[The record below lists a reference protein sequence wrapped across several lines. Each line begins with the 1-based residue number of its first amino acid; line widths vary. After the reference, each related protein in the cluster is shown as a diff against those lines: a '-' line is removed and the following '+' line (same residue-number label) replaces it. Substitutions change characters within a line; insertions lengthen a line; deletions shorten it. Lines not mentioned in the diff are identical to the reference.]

1 MTGPTPRP
9 AESRPGGP
17 VRTRPHFTGRA
28 AVLAI
33 VLCGIALSLAYPV
46 REYISQRK
54 QIDQLTAASARINEQ
69 KKHLQAEYK
78 MLHSPV
84 YIEAQA
90 RDRLHMCLPNQTCY
104 EIIGSAA
111 KPKVVAEK
119 VTAVPWYARMWSSV
133 QIANSKSVST
143 SVPSGKE
150 HGAKGHS
157 ANGHGPAQAQSG
169 TGGNGAHRA
178 GHQHRNGR
186 THRG

>member
-1 MTGPTPRP
+1 MTGPAPARPR
-9 AESRPGGP
+9 
-17 VRTRPHFTGRA
+17 THFTGRA

-46 REYISQRK
+46 REYLTQRK
-54 QIDQLTAASARINEQ
+54 QIDQLMAANARINEQ
-69 KKHLQAEYK
+69 KKDLQAEYR

-84 YIEAQA
+84 YVEAQA

-104 EIIGSAA
+104 EIIGTAT

-143 SVPSGKE
+143 SVPHVKG
-150 HGAKGHS
+150 HAKGHGH
-157 ANGHGPAQAQSG
+157 AKAKAGHGRP
-169 TGGNGAHRA
+169 
-178 GHQHRNGR
+178 
-186 THRG
+186 HRG

>member
-1 MTGPTPRP
+1 MTGQVQRP
-9 AESRPGGP
+9 VESRTSGAELAGSGSARS
-17 VRTRPHFTGRA
+17 RTHFTGRA

-54 QIDQLTAASARINEQ
+54 QIDQLMAANHRINAE
-69 KKHLQAEYK
+69 KKHLEAQYR

-84 YIEAQA
+84 FVEAQA

-104 EIIGSAA
+104 EIIGSASA

-133 QIANSKSVST
+133 QVANNQSVST
-143 SVPSGKE
+143 S
-150 HGAKGHS
+150 
-157 ANGHGPAQAQSG
+157 
-169 TGGNGAHRA
+169 GGRDGAHRT
-178 GHQHRNGR
+178 GHQHRNGEA
-186 THRG
+186 HRG

>member
-1 MTGPTPRP
+1 VTGP
-9 AESRPGGP
+9 AQRPGP
-17 VRTRPHFTGRA
+17 ARTRPHFTGRA

-54 QIDQLTAASARINEQ
+54 QIDQLMAASARINEQ
-69 KKHLQAEYK
+69 KKDLQAEYR
-78 MLHSPV
+78 MLHSPIYV
-84 YIEAQA
+84 EAQA

-104 EIIGSAA
+104 EIIGSPA

-143 SVPSGKE
+143 RVPA
-150 HGAKGHS
+150 AKGHGAAKAKS
-157 ANGHGPAQAQSG
+157 GPGGGPHRSGH
-169 TGGNGAHRA
+169 R
-178 GHQHRNGR
+178 HRNGR
-186 THRG
+186 ARRG

>member
-1 MTGPTPRP
+1 MTGPAQRP
-9 AESRPGGP
+9 AEPRTSGAESAGSGPARSR
-17 VRTRPHFTGRA
+17 THFTGRA

-54 QIDQLTAASARINEQ
+54 QIDQLTAANHRINAE
-69 KKHLQAEYK
+69 KKHLEAQYR

-84 YIEAQA
+84 FVEAQA

-104 EIIGSAA
+104 EIIGSAST

-133 QIANSKSVST
+133 QVANNQSVST
-143 SVPSGKE
+143 STGRD
-150 HGAKGHS
+150 
-157 ANGHGPAQAQSG
+157 G
-169 TGGNGAHRA
+169 THRT
-178 GHQHRNGR
+178 GHQHRNGGA
-186 THRG
+186 HSG